1 MDSSYEKLSIGLKN
15 KKNVPEEAQFLFSKQ
30 LEFAKTHIK
39 KVQIF
44 RKMIFDLDSITN

>member
-1 MDSSYEKLSIGLKN
+1 MDSAYEKLSIGLKN

-30 LEFAKTHIK
+30 LELADTHMK
-39 KVQIF
+39 KFQIF